1 MLLKLTCPSCGRV
14 EQATER
20 VLGKEIR
27 CPCGTQFRVLQP
39 RAAAPERGAARAGQ
53 SQAPAQPRPAPRR
66 SDPQSRPMSS
76 RSLHER
82 PQTPSR
88 TGIPQER
95 DHEPERPALRQQP
108 GQASAGMPPWVYVA
122 AGAGGMMTLALMI
135 FVFRSLIVDTSLPAP
150 HDRPAA
156 ELTAQ
161 RDAPPARLAAEP
173 TPARLAAAPTPA
185 PAIRTA
191 IEAPPPP
198 RPVTSE
204 PGATLSTKQI
214 VARCEPSVALMKGA
228 VSSGTGFLIKR
239 GIVATNAH
247 VIEDEFISGLEVRFP
262 SAPEGQQGPLSA
274 QLLYEDRKRDIAFL
288 AVASDLPVLELAPD
302 YVFQKGEDI
311 LVIGNPGLGDDV
323 VLENAISRG
332 VMSAKTAIE
341 GMNYYQM
348 NIAINPGNSGGPVFD
363 SSGRVIG
370 VATLKSSKTEAMG
383 FCIPVEEVKA
393 ATTELGR
400 SHPEMMARHR
410 AVATFQALTLAGAIY
425 VVGIVANSGQL
436 EMPAEDVQKLR
447 ETLNTLEQKLFSR
460 VDTEVRGLQNDGG
473 LSPRAR
479 RNYQELAAGYKS
491 LKQIYGYPAG
501 QVNQQMNYVNDLRQQ
516 HYKLVVSIRDELHA
530 EVPEKLLT
538 VLEGPKGGDQQ
549 QFVVVEMMPRQMQPG
564 FRRRGPGMPGR
575 GPGGLNPGQAT
586 HNQLMRQMEQ
596 RRRQM
601 QNQLRN
607 AGQPGPP

>member
-1 MLLKLTCPSCGRV
+1 MAESSRRQSACWARRSAVRAGRSFGCFSRGRPRLTAAPL
-14 EQATER
+14 A
-20 VLGKEIR
+20 LGAKPGAGSR
-27 CPCGTQFRVLQP
+27 PADP
-39 RAAAPERGAARAGQ
+39 APERASTSAGIEQKLARGASNALADRNSAG
-53 SQAPAQPRPAPRR
+53 
-66 SDPQSRPMSS
+66 
-76 RSLHER
+76 
-82 PQTPSR
+82 
-88 TGIPQER
+88 TGY
-95 DHEPERPALRQQP
+95 EPERAAVRQQP
-108 GQASAGMPPWVYVA
+108 RQASAGMPPWVYVA
-122 AGAGGMMTLALMI
+122 AGAGGVMTLALMI
-135 FVFRSLIVDTSLPAP
+135 FVFRSLIVDTSLPAV
-150 HDRPAA
+150 HDRAAA
-156 ELTAQ
+156 ELTAKP
-161 RDAPPARLAAEP
+161 DAPPARLVADPTPARLAAEP
-173 TPARLAAAPTPA
+173 TPAPA
-185 PAIRTA
+185 MRTA

-198 RPVTSE
+198 RPVTSAS
-204 PGATLSTKQI
+204 GATLSTKEI

-262 SAPEGQQGPLSA
+262 SAPEGQQGPLPA

-436 EMPAEDVQKLR
+436 EMPAEDAQKLR

-491 LKQIYGYPAG
+491 LKQIYGYPPG

-549 QFVVVEMMPRQMQPG
+549 QVVVVEMMPRQMQPG
-564 FRRRGPGMPGR
+564 FRRRGPGMPGGR
-575 GPGGLNPGQAT
+575 GPSGLNPGQAT
-586 HNQLMRQMEQ
+586 HNQLMRQIEQ

>member
-1 MLLKLTCPSCGRV
+1 M
-14 EQATER
+14 
-20 VLGKEIR
+20 
-27 CPCGTQFRVLQP
+27 
-39 RAAAPERGAARAGQ
+39 
-53 SQAPAQPRPAPRR
+53 
-66 SDPQSRPMSS
+66 PQS
-76 RSLHER
+76 
-82 PQTPSR
+82 PSR
-88 TGIPQER
+88 TGIPLER
-95 DHEPERPALRQQP
+95 EYEPERPVVRQQP
-108 GQASAGMPPWVYVA
+108 RQANAGMPPWAYAA
-122 AGAGGMMTLALMI
+122 AGAGGVMTLGLMI
-135 FVFRSLIVDTSLPAP
+135 FVFRSLIADTSLPP
-150 HDRPAA
+150 LRPAPT

-161 RDAPPARLAAEP
+161 ADAPPARVTAEP
-173 TPARLAAAPTPA
+173 APARLAVESNPAPTY
-185 PAIRTA
+185 RTA
-191 IEAPPPP
+191 SAEPPPP
-198 RPVTSE
+198 RPVTRE
-204 PGATLSTKQI
+204 NGAPLSTAQI

-262 SAPEGQQGPLSA
+262 SAPQGQQGPLPA

-302 YVFQKGEDI
+302 YVFQKGEDV
-311 LVIGNPGLGDDV
+311 LVIGNPGLGEDV

-332 VMSAKTAIE
+332 VMSAKTVIE

-370 VATLKSSKTEAMG
+370 VATLKSNKTEAMG
-383 FCIPVEEVKA
+383 FCIPVEEVKL

-436 EMPAEDVQKLR
+436 GMPAEDLQKLR

-460 VDTEVRGLQNDGG
+460 VDSEVMGLQNDRN
-473 LSPRAR
+473 LSPRTR
-479 RNYQELAAGYKS
+479 RNYQELAASYKS
-491 LKQIYGYPAG
+491 MKQIFGYPPQ
-501 QVNQQMNYVNDLRQQ
+501 QVNQQMNFVNDLRQQ

-538 VLEGPKGGDQQ
+538 VLEGPKGGAEQ

-575 GPGGLNPGQAT
+575 GPGGMNPGQAM
-586 HNQLMRQMEQ
+586 HNQLMRQMEAQ
-596 RRRQM
+596 RRQL
-601 QNQLRN
+601 QNQLRSTRPS
-607 AGQPGPP
+607 APP